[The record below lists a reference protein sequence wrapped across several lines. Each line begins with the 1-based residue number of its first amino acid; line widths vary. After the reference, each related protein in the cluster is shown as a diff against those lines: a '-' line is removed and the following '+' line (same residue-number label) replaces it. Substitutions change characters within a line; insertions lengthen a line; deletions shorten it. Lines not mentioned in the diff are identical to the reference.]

1 MNHTKLIAASL
12 ISQALDEF
20 ASQNDLGDFGGEV
33 EECYSSARIE
43 VTWADDSG
51 REFEEHLLHLLG
63 QRHADLAASG
73 LTAQQARSSVNSS
86 GTLVIAAAEKT
97 W

>member
-1 MNHTKLIAASL
+1 MNEVKRIAASL
-12 ISQALDEF
+12 ISKTLSEF
-20 ASQNDLGDFGGEV
+20 APRNAVGEYGKEV

-51 REFEEHLLHLLG
+51 REFEEHLLHLLE
-63 QRHADLAASG
+63 QRHADLVASG

-86 GTLVIAAAEKT
+86 GTLVIAVAEKT